1 MSNPAANL
9 LIIRGLPGSG
19 KSTLA
24 KTFTDRVHIETDMYF
39 SLDGPYNWDGSKLG
53 KAHKWCQ
60 DQVRSALIEGKK
72 VVVSNTFTKKWEM
85 QPYFDTAKE
94 LNISIQVIE
103 LHTQYGNIHGIS
115 EDKVKKMKSRWEVL

>member
-39 SLDGPYNWDGSKLG
+39 ELDGPYFWEAKRLG

-60 DQVRSALIEGKK
+60 HQVRKALIEGKK
-72 VVVSNTFTKKWEM
+72 VVVSNTFITKKEIDV
-85 QPYFDTAKE
+85 YR
-94 LNISIQVIE
+94 NIAAEFNVSVAIIE
-103 LHTQYGNIHGIS
+103 QHIIYGNIHGIS